1 MIIKSLKVLAAGV
14 LGVAVVAGG
23 VALVF
28 GKEARSYLKSS
39 AYGVRDIVKD
49 NVPIEFELRRARDL
63 LNDIVPE
70 MHANIRLIAQQ
81 EVEVARLR
89 EEIEAS
95 KKSLGEEQARVQKL
109 RAMLDTREVSFR
121 VNNVAYERQELKE
134 DLARRFDRYKEA
146 EVVLA
151 GKEKLLVSREKALK
165 AGMQM
170 LERTRG
176 QKAELE
182 QQIASLE
189 SQFRLVQAAGRG
201 SRLDIDQ
208 SKLAQTQKLIDQ
220 IRKQLDISERVLAH
234 EAKFT
239 ETSIP
244 VDTVNE
250 KELVN
255 SIDEHFNHDG
265 KVEGEQTVAAPQRN

>member
-14 LGVAVVAGG
+14 LGLAVAAGG

-28 GKEARSYLKSS
+28 GKEARSYLRSS
-39 AYGVRDIVKD
+39 AYGVRDMVKD

-63 LNDIVPE
+63 VNDIVPE

-81 EVEVARLR
+81 EVEVSRLR
-89 EEIEAS
+89 EEIAAA
-95 KKSLGEEQARVQKL
+95 KKSLTEEQARVQKL
-109 RAMLDTREVSFR
+109 RGMLDTREVSFR
-121 VNNVAYERQELKE
+121 VNSLTYERQELKDE
-134 DLARRFDRYKEA
+134 LARRFDRYKEA
-146 EVVLA
+146 EMVLA
-151 GKEKLLVSREKALK
+151 SKEKLLVSREKALK

-176 QKAELE
+176 QKQQLE
-182 QQIASLE
+182 QQIAALE
-189 SQFRLVQAAGRG
+189 SQFRLVQAASHG
-201 SRLDIDQ
+201 SKLDIDH

-244 VDTVNE
+244 VDAVNE
-250 KELVN
+250 KELVE
-255 SIDEHFNHDG
+255 SIDEHFNG
-265 KVEGEQTVAAPQRN
+265 TAEGEQTVAAPHHRN